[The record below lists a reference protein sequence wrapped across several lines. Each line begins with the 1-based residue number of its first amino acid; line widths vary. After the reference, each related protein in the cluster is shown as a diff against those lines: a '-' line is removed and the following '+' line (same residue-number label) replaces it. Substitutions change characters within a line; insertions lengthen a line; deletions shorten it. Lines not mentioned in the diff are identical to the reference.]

1 VPLNFLLAA
10 LSALLLTL
18 AFPKFDFAFLAPVAL
33 APLLIAVAR
42 ERRWRWRFLQGWA
55 AGVIYWAAVCYW
67 IQPVLEVHGAMAGWL
82 SWIAFALFSLAK
94 GLHLAVFAVLAGVLM
109 RTAWAAAAVPAL
121 WVAIEWTHGSLGFAW
136 LTLGNAGIAMSVPL
150 RLAPLTGVYGLS
162 FVFAMTAAGLALAA
176 LGASRLRLAP
186 LAALPLLYLL
196 PGVPALVKPTERA
209 VLVQPNISETADWTP
224 KWVEDMHD
232 RLDALSF
239 GAGPDGPV
247 ELLVWPEVPTPMYYY
262 EDRSFRERVDS
273 VARRTHSYLI
283 LNVVP
288 HTPSGA
294 PLNSA
299 LLISPD
305 GVPLARYDKMNLVP
319 FGEFVP
325 GIFKALV
332 AKVSSEAG
340 DFAPGTRQT
349 LLPVGSHRIGAFIC
363 YESVFPD
370 FVRQFAAEGAGLL
383 VNISNDGWYGHSA
396 ARDQHL
402 EIVRMRAAENQRWI
416 LRATND
422 GITSTIDPAGR
433 VVRNL
438 PPYEAGA
445 AVTRY
450 SWITRTTFY
459 SRHGDWFVWLCA
471 ACAVAG
477 LAAVKGVRKK
487 VAG

>member
-1 VPLNFLLAA
+1 MPLNFLLAA

-18 AFPKFDFAFLAPVAL
+18 TFPKFDFAFLAPVAL
-33 APLLIAVAR
+33 APLLIAAAR
-42 ERRWRWRFLQGWA
+42 ERRSKWRFLEGWA

-67 IQPVLEVHGAMAGWL
+67 IQPVLEVHGAMSGWL
-82 SWIAFALFSLAK
+82 SWIAFALFALIKA
-94 GLHLAVFAVLAGVLM
+94 LHLAVFTTLAGLLM
-109 RTAWAAAAVPAL
+109 RSVWAAAAIPAL

-136 LTLGNAGIAMSVPL
+136 LALGNAGIGMSVPL

-162 FVFAMTAAGLALAA
+162 FVFAMTAAALALAA
-176 LGASRLRLAP
+176 LRTPRVRLAP
-186 LAALPLLYLL
+186 VALLPLLYLL
-196 PGVPALVKPTERA
+196 PAVPAPERPAERA
-209 VLVQPNISETADWTP
+209 VLVQPNIPETADWTT
-224 KWVEDMHD
+224 KWVESMHD

-239 GAGPDGPV
+239 GSGPGGPV
-247 ELLVWPEVPTPMYYY
+247 QLLVWPEVPAPVYYY
-262 EDRSFRERVDS
+262 EDQFFRERVNS
-273 VARRTHSYLI
+273 VARRTRSYMI

-288 HTPSGA
+288 HTPTGA

-299 LLISPD
+299 LLISPQ
-305 GVPLARYDKMNLVP
+305 GVPLGRYDKMNLVP

-332 AKVSSEAG
+332 AKVSSESG
-340 DFAPGTRQT
+340 DFAPGARQT
-349 LLPVGSHRIGAFIC
+349 LLPAGPHQIGAFVC

-370 FVRQFAAEGAGLL
+370 FVRRFAANGAGVL

-396 ARDQHL
+396 ARGQHL
-402 EIVRMRAAENQRWI
+402 LIVRMRAAENRRWI

-422 GITSTIDPAGR
+422 GVTSTIDPAGR

-445 AVTRY
+445 SVTGY
-450 SWITRTTFY
+450 SWISETTFY

-471 ACAVAG
+471 AAA
-477 LAAVKGVRKK
+477 LAAAVQGARKMVR
-487 VAG
+487 